1 MVAMMMENPAEK
13 KVRGW
18 LGKVDQHTKEEK
30 EKDRGNIYRT
40 GVLACAS
47 LFPCFLGCTLLCG

>member
-18 LGKVDQHTKEEK
+18 LGKINTQKKRDTDYLQN
-30 EKDRGNIYRT
+30 RRAC
-40 GVLACAS
+40 VLASLLARCCAGS
-47 LFPCFLGCTLLCG
+47 RAELAAM